1 MEKEVESST
10 TLVGAM
16 LEELDERLLGRRE
29 EGQGGGAKSQPL
41 SSLATGQVVCPNSP
55 FRWTS

>member
-29 EGQGGGAKSQPL
+29 EGEGAGL
-41 SSLATGQVVCPNSP
+41 SHILSP
-55 FRWTS
+55 HWLQDRCK